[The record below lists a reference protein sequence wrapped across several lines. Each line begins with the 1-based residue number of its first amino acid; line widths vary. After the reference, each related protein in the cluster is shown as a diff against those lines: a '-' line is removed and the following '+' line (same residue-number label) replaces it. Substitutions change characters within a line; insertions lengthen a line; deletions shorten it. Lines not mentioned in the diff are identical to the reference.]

1 LQPFVR
7 IYSVPPT
14 EFESE
19 DEESDEEED
28 SSDNE
33 GKPDGNARRV
43 AIVYLCFDH
52 ALSRLMMVV
61 VESFL

>member
-1 LQPFVR
+1 VIVDLLMKMDPGKYLILKDPNKPFVR

-33 GKPDGNARRV
+33 GKPD
-43 AIVYLCFDH
+43 D
-52 ALSRLMMVV
+52 
-61 VESFL
+61 